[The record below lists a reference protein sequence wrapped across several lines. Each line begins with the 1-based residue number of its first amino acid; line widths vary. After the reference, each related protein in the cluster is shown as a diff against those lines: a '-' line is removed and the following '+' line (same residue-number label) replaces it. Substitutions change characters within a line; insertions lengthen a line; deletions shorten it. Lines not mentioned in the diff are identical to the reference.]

1 MERNARQTKIETTIE
16 KINISSHSNHPS
28 KLFDAIKDLPLGF
41 FPKKFIDF
49 LTAREWGFLNFIF
62 LPALLAGFLEFFF
75 FFFFLPLLQY
85 FQKKI
90 FKENSQERK
99 KLILYCD
106 SNRKIQNSD
115 FIEEQ
120 EEKDLYILIL
130 IFASTLLFFPRNW
143 NDKIKGKI
151 FFFLHLWSFFLFFFF
166 NERFLSKIRG
176 KDIYIYSKFHEIS
189 FSFELRVHINKIY
202 IQISGS
208 GCTDGKRFGY
218 TNNRKQ
224 RTH

>member
-16 KINISSHSNHPS
+16 KINIPSHSNHPS

-49 LTAREWGFLNFIF
+49 LTAWEWGFLNFIF

-130 IFASTLLFFPRNW
+130 IFASTLLLFPRNW

-151 FFFLHLWSFFLFFFF
+151 FFFLHL
-166 NERFLSKIRG
+166 
-176 KDIYIYSKFHEIS
+176 
-189 FSFELRVHINKIY
+189 
-202 IQISGS
+202 
-208 GCTDGKRFGY
+208 
-218 TNNRKQ
+218 
-224 RTH
+224 